1 MNPRLQKFI
10 KESAGAAAR
19 VAYAFGAER
28 LPPSQ
33 TGRQWKQVERFNAA
47 EELLANGDLK
57 AVFQN
62 AIAKGCAVLP

>member
-1 MNPRLQKFI
+1 MNRLQKFI
-10 KESAGAAAR
+10 EEGAGAPAR
-19 VAYAFGAER
+19 VAYVFGAER

-33 TGRQWKQVERFNAA
+33 TGRQWKQVDGFNAA
-47 EELLANGDLK
+47 EEVLANGDLK